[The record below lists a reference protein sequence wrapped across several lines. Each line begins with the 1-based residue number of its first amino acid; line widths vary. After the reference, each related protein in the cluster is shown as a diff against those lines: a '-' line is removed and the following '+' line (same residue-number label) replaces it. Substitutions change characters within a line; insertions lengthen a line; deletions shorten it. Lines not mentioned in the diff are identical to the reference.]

1 MKKTITLIAAFAL
14 MFNLSKAQ
22 TLIADFE
29 DLILPADSYYVDN
42 TGADFIS
49 NQISFNYDWTISPWG
64 DYWSGGFSYS
74 NMTDSVTS
82 GYNNQYSAKAAKG
95 YNSSANYVVGQNGR
109 PPSAEKIEL
118 ASSVSAID
126 AWVLMESLNLFDQWD
141 DGSYGLGVIA
151 TVDVSEPEGGFQIVN
166 MDLTLAVP

>member
-1 MKKTITLIAAFAL
+1 MGIATDINDVSSDALHLKNMMDGILERVCTVFQSYNVQLPARRYWTLGAPAIDCDQVVVSFNGMYLGAPGSQVGEPQRCHMPRTATVTITIARGV
-14 MFNLSKAQ
+14 
-22 TLIADFE
+22 
-29 DLILPADSYYVDN
+29 P
-42 TGADFIS
+42 
-49 NQISFNYDWTISPWG
+49 
-64 DYWSGGFSYS
+64 
-74 NMTDSVTS
+74 
-82 GYNNQYSAKAAKG
+82 
-95 YNSSANYVVGQNGR
+95 VVGQNGR

-151 TVDVSEPEGGFQIVN
+151 TVDVAEPEGGFQIVN

>member
-1 MKKTITLIAAFAL
+1 VGIATDISDVSEDALNLKYMMDGILEKVCTVFQSYNVQLPARRYWTLGTPAIDCDQVVVSFNSMYLGAPGSQVGDPQRCNMPRTATVTITIARAV
-14 MFNLSKAQ
+14 
-22 TLIADFE
+22 
-29 DLILPADSYYVDN
+29 P
-42 TGADFIS
+42 
-49 NQISFNYDWTISPWG
+49 
-64 DYWSGGFSYS
+64 
-74 NMTDSVTS
+74 
-82 GYNNQYSAKAAKG
+82 
-95 YNSSANYVVGQNGR
+95 VVGQNGR
-109 PPSAEKIEL
+109 PPSAEKIER

>member
-1 MKKTITLIAAFAL
+1 MAIATDISDVSSDALNLKNMMDGILDRVCTVFQSYNVQLPARRYWTLGTPAIDCDQVVVSFNGMYLGAPGSQVGEPQRCHMPRTATVTITIARG
-14 MFNLSKAQ
+14 
-22 TLIADFE
+22 I
-29 DLILPADSYYVDN
+29 P
-42 TGADFIS
+42 
-49 NQISFNYDWTISPWG
+49 
-64 DYWSGGFSYS
+64 
-74 NMTDSVTS
+74 
-82 GYNNQYSAKAAKG
+82 
-95 YNSSANYVVGQNGR
+95 VVGQNGR

-126 AWVLMESLNLFDQWD
+126 AWVLMESLNLFDQWN